1 MNKAMVVA
9 LAALVVLMTSPLP
22 GFARN
27 SHSQGSYTRGQSA
40 SGSYQQGSQP
50 RGSYSRGG
58 YGQGVYRGAYP
69 YGGYRQGGYSHG
81 GYRYGGY
88 PYRGYRHGGYPYAGY
103 RYGGYPYWGYRY
115 GGYYPYRSSFYYSGG
130 VWIGPGW
137 GPWWGPAWPYYYP
150 YYSSPPVVIQQSP
163 TEYIQR
169 DQQTEEPEYW
179 YYCNSPKGYYPDIQ
193 RCPSGWIRGTPSE
206 QPPPSDVPPAQ

>member
-9 LAALVVLMTSPLP
+9 LAAIVVLMSNPLM

-27 SHSQGSYTRGQSA
+27 SQFQGSYTRGQSA
-40 SGSYQQGSQP
+40 SGSYQHGSQP
-50 RGSYSRGG
+50 GGSYSRGG
-58 YGQGVYRGAYP
+58 YGQGGYRGAYP
-69 YGGYRQGGYSHG
+69 HGGYRQGGYS
-81 GYRYGGY
+81 YG
-88 PYRGYRHGGYPYAGY
+88 GYRHGGYPYGGY

-115 GGYYPYRSSFYYSGG
+115 GGYYPYYRSNFYYSGG

-150 YYSSPPVVIQQSP
+150 YYSTPPVVIEQSP

-169 DQQTEEPEYW
+169 DQQTVEPEYW
-179 YYCNSPKGYYPDIQ
+179 YYCRSPKGYYPDIQ
-193 RCPSGWIRGTPSE
+193 RCPSGWIRGAPSD
-206 QPPPSDVPPAQ
+206 QPPASDEPPAQ